1 MKLKVLKNIKTDVS
15 GSLASRFKVAR
26 SLKDLKNNIYF
37 KLNKTIKRRK
47 IKKNSIFK
55 LRSLMSRI
63 KSINKYSRSLDFNS
77 VNTKNVF
84 LRTKRK
90 SSFGQ
95 TLLEKQRLKS
105 MLPYTNEKQV
115 KNHFNNDGNVL
126 DRLDYVLNVSNIF
139 ISKDFIKSKL
149 VLRNNFYKSD
159 DFCSF
164 NHKDLKYSYCSLS
177 YASGNGNPNNFTTPL
192 FDRVLPSNLL
202 LDIRLD
208 KIKILRDIE
217 GYNLPFDFNVKK
229 VIQHYRLKRG

>member
-15 GSLASRFKVAR
+15 GSLASRFKVSR
-26 SLKDLKNNIYF
+26 SLKDLKNNTYF
-37 KLNKTIKRRK
+37 KLNKIIKRRK
-47 IKKNSIFK
+47 VRKNSVFK
-55 LRSLMSRI
+55 LRSLMSRV
-63 KSINKYSRSLDFNS
+63 KSINKYSRNLDFNS

-95 TLLEKQRLKS
+95 TLLEKQRLKG

-115 KNHFNNDGNVL
+115 KNYFKNDGSVL

-149 VLRNNFYKSD
+149 VLRNNFFKSD

-164 NHKDLKYSYCSLS
+164 NQKDLKYSYCSLS
-177 YASGNGNPNNFTTPL
+177 YVLDNSSGFNAPL

-208 KIKILRDIE
+208 KIKILKDIE
-217 GYNLPFDFNVKK
+217 GYNLPFDFNIKK
-229 VIQHYRLKRG
+229 VIQHYRLRRG